1 MRGKRIV
8 SMFLGLCMILSIIPT
23 TALAAESQVPF
34 TDVRKTDWF
43 YSAVQYVYEE
53 GIMSGTGKGQFSP
66 NMTTSRAMLVTI
78 LYRLEGSPKVSRAT
92 FTDVSEN
99 MYYSDAVAWA
109 SSNKIVSGYGNGRFG
124 PNDLITREQLAT
136 ILYRY
141 AQYKNYDTS
150 AKGSIFKFAD
160 GLSVHTY
167 AVEAMNWAVGAEL
180 LSGVGDK
187 SLNPTGNATRAQ
199 VATILM
205 RFYEEEKESEMDVQ
219 LQPYSEDI
227 AWIEYTDQGKRYW
240 AMIDKKGNAIARFPK
255 SEFESVSSFQDGYAT
270 VKVDIVDGI
279 GANHYCT
286 IDKNGKIVRK
296 FGSSGYD
303 ITTNEYGEI
312 YVLMM
317 SGYAVSV
324 KNLSNFDGV
333 GYEYTIYNQ
342 DGSILEQFNYDEPD
356 LTEVTYC
363 GQGVFQFD
371 NIGYYF
377 AKSKT
382 WKENMGSITPN
393 FINSDIAVIDT
404 SYSEEGD
411 IKKVG
416 IWLMTSDGVTYKYTS
431 EYLTDWAIE
440 PSRVADNVCVV
451 YDRNS
456 ESLVS
461 LNISERKSYKLDER
475 YSEKMQGAST
485 RIYKYSD
492 GRIVVN
498 LLGADKGFY
507 VAVFDA
513 HMNLVFGPIKGEANT
528 SYSDGRL
535 VLDSGVVYDVDG
547 NIVFSLSDKGYEM
560 WSNQYSDGVLIV
572 TDKANREYKYLN
584 TEGKLLFE
592 KINFENV
599 ITYRSFD
606 CY

>member
-240 AMIDKKGNAIARFPK
+240 AMIDKKGMLLPDFL
-255 SEFESVSSFQDGYAT
+255 SQ
-270 VKVDIVDGI
+270 
-279 GANHYCT
+279 
-286 IDKNGKIVRK
+286 
-296 FGSSGYD
+296 
-303 ITTNEYGEI
+303 
-312 YVLMM
+312 
-317 SGYAVSV
+317 
-324 KNLSNFDGV
+324 NLS
-333 GYEYTIYNQ
+333 
-342 DGSILEQFNYDEPD
+342 
-356 LTEVTYC
+356 
-363 GQGVFQFD
+363 
-371 NIGYYF
+371 
-377 AKSKT
+377 
-382 WKENMGSITPN
+382 
-393 FINSDIAVIDT
+393 
-404 SYSEEGD
+404 
-411 IKKVG
+411 
-416 IWLMTSDGVTYKYTS
+416 
-431 EYLTDWAIE
+431 
-440 PSRVADNVCVV
+440 
-451 YDRNS
+451 
-456 ESLVS
+456 
-461 LNISERKSYKLDER
+461 
-475 YSEKMQGAST
+475 
-485 RIYKYSD
+485 
-492 GRIVVN
+492 
-498 LLGADKGFY
+498 
-507 VAVFDA
+507 
-513 HMNLVFGPIKGEANT
+513 
-528 SYSDGRL
+528 RL
-535 VLDSGVVYDVDG
+535 VAFKMDTQL
-547 NIVFSLSDKGYEM
+547 
-560 WSNQYSDGVLIV
+560 
-572 TDKANREYKYLN
+572 
-584 TEGKLLFE
+584 
-592 KINFENV
+592 
-599 ITYRSFD
+599 
-606 CY
+606 